1 MGGGEGGGG
10 EEFFRGRAWWERVVQ
25 VLESASEFL
34 EIPIIKLS
42 PQLLFD
48 LLFMCRL
55 KDIASLVICSLM
67 VF

>member
-1 MGGGEGGGG
+1 MGGGGGG
-10 EEFFRGRAWWERVVQ
+10 EEFFRGRAGGGRGVQ
-25 VLESASEFL
+25 GLESASEFL